1 MAASAKFSE
10 VSSTSL
16 RDHTDHT
23 GHCGNDRGT
32 HSPVEMATFQPP
44 TVRTCDQMSSTQSGT
59 TRKVMNFRIV
69 LMPLFRS
76 DTVFLLNLRPCGKFG
91 RVTVLSYGGDF
102 HQRHA
107 GDGGGSRENI
117 AAFALA
123 YGP

>member
-1 MAASAKFSE
+1 M
-10 VSSTSL
+10 
-16 RDHTDHT
+16 
-23 GHCGNDRGT
+23 
-32 HSPVEMATFQPP
+32 PP
-44 TVRTCDQMSSTQSGT
+44 TADRM
-59 TRKVMNFRIV
+59 
-69 LMPLFRS
+69 
-76 DTVFLLNLRPCGKFG
+76 NLRKKQNAQRHHQEGHEFQNRVDALVQVGHGFLVYLGPCGKFG